1 MQILPSPRRCFV
13 AFLVMVGTPALAGW
27 FGGGS
32 SSGSSVKLEDAAYVQ
47 ITGPSNRLG
56 MAGAEQIATLTVSA
70 DRGILHIQVLRRRV
84 SGFLDQY
91 QHGLLTP
98 QPDGQRYELAYDRQT
113 GLLSYQAISRVID
126 PFAVT
131 KTADGPKL
139 DNTDSV
145 TLLQP
150 KDPDIPV
157 FLDSLI
163 DQAELL
169 SQANAQPADC
179 SMAERLK
186 VLPVDA
192 LAAALPPEQILY
204 SRDLKPAEG
213 CARAW
218 QRIQQAA
225 DSIIELIAPLNP
237 QASAIGSTA
246 AFFDGSPVGRIEPG
260 LSAKL
265 AVIAKTG
272 AYQPI
277 DYDLAAGVPTFELD
291 PRDQSLRVK
300 QKQQP
305 IFTDQQHGGSV
316 LGVAYQPKPTLWD
329 SEASLR
335 ALRGQKFKTYAR
347 YDVDS
352 RP

>member
-1 MQILPSPRRCFV
+1 MQILPSPHWCFV
-13 AFLVMVGTPALAGW
+13 GFLILVCTPALAGW

-32 SSGSSVKLEDAAYVQ
+32 SSSPSVKLGDAAYVQ

-56 MAGAEQIATLTVSA
+56 MAGAEQIARLTVST
-70 DRGILHIQVLRRRV
+70 DHGILHIELLRRRV

-91 QHGLLTP
+91 QHGQLTP

-113 GLLSYQAISRVID
+113 GLLSYQAITRVID
-126 PFAVT
+126 PFAVI
-131 KTADGPKL
+131 KTADGPKV

-150 KDPDIPV
+150 KDPAILL

-169 SQANAQPADC
+169 SQASAQPADC
-179 SMAERLK
+179 SVAERLK

-192 LAAALPPEQILY
+192 LAVALPPEQILY

-225 DSIIELIAPLNP
+225 DSIIELIVPLNP
-237 QASAIGSTA
+237 QASAIGSTV
-246 AFFDGSPVGRIEPG
+246 AFFDGSPVGRI
-260 LSAKL
+260 
-265 AVIAKTG
+265 
-272 AYQPI
+272 
-277 DYDLAAGVPTFELD
+277 
-291 PRDQSLRVK
+291 
-300 QKQQP
+300 
-305 IFTDQQHGGSV
+305 
-316 LGVAYQPKPTLWD
+316 
-329 SEASLR
+329 
-335 ALRGQKFKTYAR
+335 
-347 YDVDS
+347 
-352 RP
+352 